1 MSPDL
6 QCKAEDLHYINRC
19 FCTLIAMLC
28 TRARLL
34 YMASLRRGN
43 ILALLSSELSIFVLS
58 QKLPVHQSRYVCFW
72 MSYSLYE
79 TCTVKVMSAD
89 GWLVY
94 LNPIGSTCNR
104 CCDCKQMVRSKNN
117 TLKGRREIP
126 YRKQGKNP
134 KSMNLSASFSLKV
147 IIILNGC
154 YTAVSFYKRRD

>member
-6 QCKAEDLHYINRC
+6 QCKAEDLRDINRW

-34 YMASLRRGN
+34 YMASLRRGH

-79 TCTVKVMSAD
+79 TCTVKVMSAE

-126 YRKQGKNP
+126 YRKRGKTQ
-134 KSMNLSASFSLKV
+134 KV
-147 IIILNGC
+147 WTCQPAFLWRSI
-154 YTAVSFYKRRD
+154 